1 MRLTTLALFTALIA
15 QNASA
20 DKPTTGN
27 LLAGGKQ
34 RLMYTTYFYTAAEAV
49 IHGYENDT
57 KVRIVSLA
65 KNGTVFEGT
74 VKRGESKV
82 IPTGAGVFAF
92 LTDKKASILVGTP
105 SSCTA
110 VGYFVRDR
118 EGSFK
123 SSQFYSALPSSVS
136 AAGARVVL
144 WAWEDL
150 KVTVTDLTTDKA
162 VARTEIKAGRYH
174 VIPNEMLSSMGSHV
188 LDFTADRAEL
198 MVQVYY
204 DEGFFVPSRDGRASG
219 KIFYA
224 YVGDITEGV
233 NDLQLISY
241 YSDTNAV
248 VTDIDDGKVLWRGSV
263 KKGGI
268 HTLTLSKKFVKVTAD
283 REIAVAVAP
292 YQHYKGGY
300 AEHHFSFGAEG
311 TGIETEF
318 LTTTPEELWL
328 FSYYDGSAIEVSDAV
343 SGKKIFTGTLGAGH
357 ARGLVP
363 GYGFYRIKSSRGI
376 SVMSGYSA
384 CGGEY
389 SPSAGLFAVDEALF
403 EVVQEIRI
411 ERERKAEAEGRKLT
425 DEEAAAPLSGD
436 EMKRAQDAVKAKTGA
451 ASAPSP
457 AEVQQRIDN
466 MVTY

>member
-1 MRLTTLALFTALIA
+1 VRLPIFALLTLLIT
-15 QNASA
+15 QNAEA
-20 DKPTTGN
+20 
-27 LLAGGKQ
+27 KQ

-57 KVRIVSLA
+57 KVRIVSLE

-74 VKRGESKV
+74 VQRGESKL
-82 IPTGAGVFAF
+82 IPTGRGVFGF

-118 EGSFK
+118 EGSFRSK
-123 SSQFYSALPSSVS
+123 QFFSALPSSLS
-136 AAGARVVL
+136 APGARVVL

-150 KVTVTDLTTDKA
+150 KVTVTDLTADKA
-162 VARTEIKAGRYH
+162 VVKTEIKAGRYH
-174 VIPNEMLSSMGSHV
+174 VIPYETLNTMGSHV
-188 LDFTADRAEL
+188 LDFSADRPEL

-204 DEGFFVPSRDGRASG
+204 DEGFFVPSRDGRAAG

-241 YSDTNAV
+241 HSDTSAV
-248 VTDIDDGKVLWRGSV
+248 VTDIDSGETLWRGTV

-268 HTLTLSKKFVKVTAD
+268 EAITLSKKFVRVTSD

-292 YQHYKGGY
+292 YKHYASGY

-311 TGIETEF
+311 TGIENDF
-318 LTTTPEELWL
+318 LITSQGELWI
-328 FSYYDGSAIEVSDAV
+328 FSYYDGSAIEVTDAV
-343 SGKKIFTGTLGAGH
+343 NGKKIFTGTLGAGH
-357 ARGLVP
+357 ARGLQP
-363 GYGFYRIKSSRGI
+363 GGGFYRITSNRGL
-376 SVMSGYSA
+376 SVMSGFSA

-403 EVVQEIRI
+403 EVVQEIKE
-411 ERERKAEAEGRKLT
+411 ERYRRAEADGRKLT
-425 DEEAAAPLSGD
+425 EREASAPLTAE
-436 EMKRAQDAVKAKTGA
+436 EMKQAQDAVKKKTGA
-451 ASAPSP
+451 SNAPSP

-466 MVTY
+466 MVVY